1 MRKTETTS
9 GSAPAFRPLG
19 LYIHYPFC
27 RERCFYCDFLT
38 FPHAEG
44 LHAPYISAL
53 KKEIALLGQAKAQQ
67 KNPFLPS
74 THYLV
79 DSVYFGGGTPSLMP
93 QETLASVLNALRAN
107 FLFADEVE
115 ITMEVNP
122 GTLDKDALALLLSAG
137 VNRFSL
143 GVQTMSDSLLQRLGR
158 THTAQDVARDIALFQ
173 EAGAKNVN
181 VDLLLGLPNQ
191 TLPDIRRDL
200 CYVAEWRPQHISWYS
215 LILEEKTYFSW
226 QAQHGDL
233 PLPEET
239 VLLQEED
246 EVLDT
251 LSALGYERY
260 EISNFALPSYAS
272 RHNLKYWTAQDYL
285 GIGVGAAS
293 YLQSER
299 YQNPSGIHAYLNEVK
314 EGRLPQQ
321 HLVRSQQ
328 EDRFEQVM
336 MGLRKIEGIN
346 RQAFFAQN
354 GMDVLAMAPKS
365 IRKAENNGL
374 MRVTAS
380 HLAFT
385 RLGLNVQNDVLSDI
399 LWEWEG

>member
-1 MRKTETTS
+1 MRKTEDTS
-9 GSAPAFRPLG
+9 GSALAVLPLG

-38 FPHAEG
+38 FPHAEA
-44 LHAPYISAL
+44 LHVPYLSAL
-53 KKEIALLGQAKAQQ
+53 KKEIALLSQLAAQ
-67 KNPFLPS
+67 KKSPFLPS
-74 THYLV
+74 ASYLV

-93 QETLASVLNALRAN
+93 PETLASVLDALRAN

-122 GTLDKDALALLLSAG
+122 GTLLKDGLALLLSTG

-143 GVQTMSDSLLQRLGR
+143 GVQTMSDGLLKRLGR
-158 THTAQDVARDIALFQ
+158 THTARDAARDIALFQ
-173 EAGAKNVN
+173 EVGVKNVN
-181 VDLLLGLPNQ
+181 VDFLLGLPGQ
-191 TLPDIRRDL
+191 KLSDIRNDL
-200 CYVAEWRPQHISWYS
+200 CYVAQWRPQHVSWYS

-226 QAQHGDL
+226 QAQHGEL
-233 PLPEET
+233 PLPEEAL
-239 VLLQEED
+239 LLQEED

-285 GIGVGAAS
+285 GIGVGATS
-293 YLQSER
+293 YLQGER
-299 YQNPSGIHAYLNEVK
+299 YQNPSGIHAYLNQVE

-321 HLVRSQQ
+321 HLARSQQ

-336 MGLRKIEGIN
+336 MGLRKIEGID
-346 RQAFFAQN
+346 RRAFFARN

-365 IRKAENNGL
+365 IHKAEKNGL

-385 RLGLNVQNDVLSDI
+385 RSGLNVQNDVLSDI